1 MNERIST
8 QHFRSADGLS
18 GRYELFDAGGRLVGH
33 GTYGTGPT
41 TVDTDQL
48 ASGHIPYAPF
58 LGMAIGP
65 G

>member
-18 GRYELFDAGGRLVGH
+18 GRYEQFDTGGRLVGH

-41 TVDTDQL
+41 TVDTD
-48 ASGHIPYAPF
+48 
-58 LGMAIGP
+58 
-65 G
+65 